1 MFITFEGIEG
11 SGKSSLLEALAQRLR
26 ESGSKVLV
34 TKEPGGTPAGEA
46 IRGLL
51 LGSDFDMTPLTEALL
66 MNASRSQL
74 VASSIR
80 PALADGSVVLCDRY
94 FDSTIAYQGY
104 GRGLD
109 VPMLRLLCL
118 AATAGLEPHLTLLL
132 DLDYD
137 ASRARLAGRA
147 ADRFER
153 EDEAFF
159 ARVRHG
165 YLEMAKSAER
175 WRVLDATQPPHV
187 LLEAAWQI
195 VRERAQ
201 APA

>member
-11 SGKSSLLEALAQRLR
+11 SGKSTLLEALAQRLR
-26 ESGSKVLV
+26 ENGSDVLV
-34 TKEPGGTPAGEA
+34 TKEPGGTPAGDA
-46 IRGLL
+46 IRALL
-51 LGSDFDMTPLTEALL
+51 LGSDLDMTPLTEALL

-74 VASSIR
+74 VARSIR
-80 PALADGSVVLCDRY
+80 PALAEERVVLCDRY
-94 FDSTIAYQGY
+94 ADSSIAYQGY

-109 VPMLRLLCL
+109 IPMLRLLCL
-118 AATAGLEPHLTLLL
+118 AATGGLEPQLTLLL
-132 DLDYD
+132 DLPYE

-159 ARVRHG
+159 DRVRHG

-175 WRVLDATQPPHV
+175 WHVLDATQSPEA
-187 LLEAAWQI
+187 LLDEAWQI
-195 VRERAQ
+195 VRERVE

>member
-1 MFITFEGIEG
+1 
-11 SGKSSLLEALAQRLR
+11 
-26 ESGSKVLV
+26 VLV
-34 TKEPGGTPAGEA
+34 TKEPGGTPAGDA
-46 IRGLL
+46 IRALL
-51 LGSDFDMTPLTEALL
+51 LGSDLDMTPLTEALL

-74 VASSIR
+74 VARSIR
-80 PALADGSVVLCDRY
+80 PALAEERVVLCDRY
-94 FDSTIAYQGY
+94 ADSSLAYQGY

-109 VPMLRLLCL
+109 IPMLRLLCL
-118 AATAGLEPHLTLLL
+118 AATGGLEPQLTLLL
-132 DLDYD
+132 DLPYE

-159 ARVRHG
+159 DRVRHG

-175 WRVLDATQPPHV
+175 WHVLDAMQSPEA
-187 LLEAAWQI
+187 LLDAAWQI
-195 VRERAQ
+195 VRERVE

>member
-11 SGKSSLLEALAQRLR
+11 SGKSTLLEALAQRLR
-26 ESGSKVLV
+26 ENGSAVLV
-34 TKEPGGTPAGEA
+34 TKEPGGTPAGDA
-46 IRGLL
+46 IRTLL
-51 LGSDFDMTPLTEALL
+51 LGSDLDMTPLTEALL

-74 VASSIR
+74 VARSIR
-80 PALADGSVVLCDRY
+80 PALADERVVLCDRY
-94 FDSTIAYQGY
+94 ADSSIAYQGY

-109 VPMLRLLCL
+109 IPMLRLLCL
-118 AATAGLEPHLTLLL
+118 AATGGLEPQLTLLL
-132 DLDYD
+132 DLPYE

-159 ARVRHG
+159 DRVRHG

-175 WRVLDATQPPHV
+175 WHVLDATQSPEA
-187 LLEAAWQI
+187 LLDEAWQI
-195 VRERAQ
+195 VRERVE